1 MSRAERLFGLSQLLN
16 SKVGHTVEEIARHF
30 GVSERTVFRDLGAL
44 EDQGIPIDFA
54 EGRYRIHDARSTPV
68 SLDSG
73 ELALVKVAL
82 SNPALRR
89 RRGAV
94 TRGLSSLLAKLEA
107 ALRSRHPGRARPEDG
122 EGGERG
128 GPEGDGRG

>member
-30 GVSERTVFRDLGAL
+30 DVSERTVFRDLAAL
-44 EDQGIPIDFA
+44 EDQGIPIDFS
-54 EGRYRIHDARSTPV
+54 EGRYRIHDARSAPI

-89 RRGAV
+89 RRGKV
-94 TRGLSSLLAKLEA
+94 TEGLSALLAKLEA
-107 ALRSRHPGRARPEDG
+107 ALRARRSGSASPRPPRED
-122 EGGERG
+122 
-128 GPEGDGRG
+128 

>member
-30 GVSERTVFRDLGAL
+30 GVSQRTVFRDLGAL

-54 EGRYRIHDARSTPV
+54 DGRYRIHDSRTTPV

-89 RRGAV
+89 RRGMV
-94 TRGLSSLLAKLEA
+94 TQGLAALLAKLEA
-107 ALRSRHPGRARPEDG
+107 ALRARRSESGSPKRPRE
-122 EGGERG
+122 E
-128 GPEGDGRG
+128 